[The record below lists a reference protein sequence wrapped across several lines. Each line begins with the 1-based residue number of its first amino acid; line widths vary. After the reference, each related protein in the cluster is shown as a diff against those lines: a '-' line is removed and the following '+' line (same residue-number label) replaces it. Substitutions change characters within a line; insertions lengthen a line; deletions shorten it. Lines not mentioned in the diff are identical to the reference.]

1 MNQRIPLCV
10 AAILVALTL
19 GAAPD
24 EPGAAQPKPKVVEV
38 TIEDTQ
44 FKPDEITI
52 KVGQTVRWTNKDNR
66 DHIIM
71 AKDQS
76 FKSENLK
83 HGEKFEHKFTEAG
96 TVDYI
101 CVYRPRMLGQ
111 VKVEE

>member
-1 MNQRIPLCV
+1 MKRFTTHAMLAGLAV
-10 AAILVALTL
+10 LSLTSL
-19 GAAPD
+19 GMMHAD
-24 EPGAAQPKPKVVEV
+24 PKDDKIEI

-44 FKPDEITI
+44 FKPDEVTI
-52 KVGQTVRWTNKDNR
+52 KKGQTVRWTNKDNR

-76 FKSENLK
+76 FKSENMRP
-83 HGEKFEHKFTEAG
+83 GEKFEHKFTEVG
-96 TVDYI
+96 TFDYI

>member
-1 MNQRIPLCV
+1 MNRKLPLAV
-10 AAILVALTL
+10 AALAALVFSL
-19 GAAPD
+19 GMKD
-24 EPGAAQPKPKVVEV
+24 DPKDKEDVVEV
-38 TIEDTQ
+38 LIEDTQ

-52 KVGQTVRWTNKDNR
+52 KKGQTVRWINKDNR

-76 FKSENLK
+76 FKSENMRP
-83 HGEKFEHKFTEAG
+83 GDKFEFKFEAVG
-96 TVDYI
+96 TFDYI

>member
-1 MNQRIPLCV
+1 MKRPTTRTAV
-10 AAILVALTL
+10 AALLAVSLASL
-19 GAAPD
+19 GMMRAD
-24 EPGAAQPKPKVVEV
+24 PKQDKVEI

-44 FKPDEITI
+44 FKPDEVTI
-52 KVGQTVRWTNKDNR
+52 KKGQTVRWTNKDNR

-76 FKSENLK
+76 FKSENLRP
-83 HGEKFEHKFTEAG
+83 GEKFEHKFTEVG
-96 TVDYI
+96 TFDYI

>member
-1 MNQRIPLCV
+1 MKRIFPITAVAV
-10 AAILVALTL
+10 AAILLTSM
-19 GAAPD
+19 GMMRD
-24 EPGAAQPKPKVVEV
+24 DPKENKIEI

-44 FKPDEITI
+44 FKPDEVTI
-52 KVGQTVRWTNKDNR
+52 KKGQTVRWTNKDNR

-76 FKSENLK
+76 FKSENLRN
-83 HGEKFEHKFTEAG
+83 GEKFEFKFTEVG
-96 TVDYI
+96 TFDYI